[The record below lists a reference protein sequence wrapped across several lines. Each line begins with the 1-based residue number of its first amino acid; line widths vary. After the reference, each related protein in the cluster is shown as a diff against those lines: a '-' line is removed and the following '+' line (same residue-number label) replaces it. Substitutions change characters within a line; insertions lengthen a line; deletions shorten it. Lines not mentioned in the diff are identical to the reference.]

1 MKRFLKLV
9 CEAMIF
15 LGLAALALVLVFP
28 AQSSVPI
35 WIPMVGMDALL
46 FGIAVKDLQE
56 ERIPNLV
63 TYPIMLAGVVCAYIL
78 QDATFLLFW
87 FVLWLAW
94 ETHLMGAGDA
104 KLLMGLFALW
114 PDMQLAYV
122 VAASILIT
130 GIPYLIYK
138 YRGQWRLALRGLG
151 WRLFTLKL
159 LPSPAEFQNEAVPY
173 AFSFCLAGGIYLW
186 LRLGMV

>member
-56 ERIPNLV
+56 ERIPNLL
-63 TYPIMLAGVVCAYIL
+63 TYPLMFAGVVRAYLL
-78 QDATFLLFW
+78 QDATFLLYW
-87 FVLWLAW
+87 FALWLAW
-94 ETHLMGAGDA
+94 EAHFMGAGDT

-122 VAASILIT
+122 VAASVLIT

-138 YRGQWRLALRGLG
+138 YRRQWRLAIRGLG

-186 LRLGMV
+186 LRLGMA